1 MKLYHLKHTEIDLQK
16 WDKSILSSNTP
27 LVFAQSFYLNSTC
40 PNWEGLILNDYET
53 VFPIT
58 SKSKYGFKYLPQPPF
73 TSQLGAFGNV
83 NEERLNL
90 FLNYI
95 LAQFKLIEIELNAS
109 NRFNLNDK
117 YDKKTFIIKY
127 TEGLNYNQN
136 TKRNITKAKELGL
149 TVELIP
155 DKEVLTLSKQ
165 KLTPFLLHDLK
176 LSYSIV
182 KKYDMLLSN
191 SIDNHQLIALKVIDQ
206 TNTIK
211 AMGHFISN
219 GKHTLFLKGTNFDKK
234 EKSGSMHLLMDY
246 AINYFSD
253 KTTVFDFGGGSNSEG
268 LANFYK
274 GLGGRELTYHIL
286 KVNKLPWLINFIKN
300 KR

>member
-1 MKLYHLKHTEIDLQK
+1 MKLYHLRHTEIDLKK
-16 WDKSILSSNTP
+16 WDKSILSSDTP

-40 PNWEGLILNDYET
+40 PNWEALIINDYET

-58 SKSKYGFKYLPQPPF
+58 LKSKYGFKYLPQPPF

-90 FLNYI
+90 FLKYI
-95 LAQFKLIEIELNAS
+95 LAHFKLIEIELNAS
-109 NRFNLNDK
+109 NKFNSAVK

-127 TEGLNYNQN
+127 AEGLNYNQN
-136 TKRNITKAKELGL
+136 TKRNISKAKESGL
-149 TVELIP
+149 TAELIL
-155 DKEVLTLSKQ
+155 DKDVLMLSKQ
-165 KLTPFLLHDLK
+165 KLNPFLLDDLK
-176 LSYSIV
+176 LSNSVV
-182 KKYDMLLSN
+182 KKYEMLLSN
-191 SIDNHQLIALKVIDQ
+191 SIDNNQLIAFKVTDQ
-206 TNTIK
+206 ANTIK

-253 KTTVFDFGGGSNSEG
+253 KTRVFDFGGGSNSEG

-274 GLGGRELTYHIL
+274 GLGGRELTYYIL

-300 KR
+300 KS